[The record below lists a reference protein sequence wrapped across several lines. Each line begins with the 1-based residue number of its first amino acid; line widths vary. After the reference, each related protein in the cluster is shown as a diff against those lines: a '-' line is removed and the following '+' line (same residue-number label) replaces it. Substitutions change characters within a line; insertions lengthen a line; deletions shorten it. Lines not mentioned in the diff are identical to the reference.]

1 MATLNFPQDP
11 MIGDLYEFASYTYR
25 WDGEKWKTIGTG
37 SNPTNELRKEVFPKL
52 DITNTYAVEALRRSY
67 AAAGYS
73 LIFGSFGTGG
83 VLDASTD
90 VLLNEYDGKAY
101 AWTGAFPKV
110 VAAGTD
116 PAHDPLYV
124 DRSYE

>member
-1 MATLNFPQDP
+1 MATLNFPRNP
-11 MIGDLYEFASYTYR
+11 VFGDVYEFASYTYR

-37 SNPTNELRKEVFPKL
+37 FNPTNDLRKEVFLKL
-52 DITNTYAVEALRRSY
+52 HITNTYAVEALRRSY

-73 LIFGSFGTGG
+73 LVFGSFGTGG